1 MPNRLSSS
9 KSLYLRQHAENPV
22 DWYPWGEE
30 AFEAAR
36 QRNCPIFLSIGY
48 SACHWCHVME
58 RESFSDPKVAAFLNE
73 HFVPI
78 KVDREEHPE
87 VDAQYMEAVQALT
100 GHGGWPLNVFL
111 TPDLQP
117 FYGGTYFPPVAWGGM
132 PAFLDVLRAVA
143 ETWRERRQ
151 EILDQAA
158 KLTAF
163 LTKISQTINGGREK
177 LDSGVLEKAENQL
190 FQNFDR
196 RWGGFGPAPKFP
208 HPSILRFLL
217 TRAAVADS
225 QTSLTMAVKTLDAMA
240 SGGIHD
246 HIGGGFH
253 RYSTDGQW
261 LVPHFEKMLYDN
273 ALLARAYVDA
283 YRYTQNPFYARVA
296 RSTLE
301 YLLRDLAR
309 PGGGFYSSEDADS
322 EGQEG
327 KFYLWTLKE
336 VKDTLGSRAELF
348 VDFYDIRE
356 HGVFEGYNIPNLI
369 RSYDRLLSLPENDRE
384 VLERE
389 LAECRA
395 QLLGVRSRRV
405 RPARDE
411 KILLSWN
418 SFTVEALFWAGWAL
432 GEDRYLAAGE
442 ATLQFLLE
450 NFWPEEMQIY
460 HCWIDGEPM
469 FPALLEDV
477 AGLGVALLAGFQ
489 ASGNSEYLDRAY
501 RLAELVLDKFYD
513 PQTSTFFMTA
523 SGQPAG
529 LYRRLDYLD
538 NPTPSGTSLAAE
550 LFIGLGQ
557 LGGEHRF
564 IATAERALAALSGW
578 MERNPLGV
586 GHALFV
592 LQSLSVPVSSWVVSL
607 PASDR
612 TLSSPKETAAELF
625 SIFFSSF
632 IPGAVLAV
640 GLEGSPEAARGEYL
654 SRIFANRPAVD
665 GQPTLYLCRG
675 TTCQSPVVGLPA
687 IAGKITDHAK
697 RAGH

>member
-30 AFEAAR
+30 AFQTAR
-36 QRNCPIFLSIGY
+36 ERNCPIFLSIGY

-143 ETWRERRQ
+143 EAWRERRQ
-151 EILDQAA
+151 EILDQADR
-158 KLTAF
+158 LTAL

-177 LDSGVLEKAENQL
+177 PDSGVLHKAEHRL
-190 FQNFDR
+190 LQNFDG

-217 TRAAVADS
+217 TRAAVAES
-225 QTSLTMAVKTLDAMA
+225 RASLMMAVKTLDAMA
-240 SGGIHD
+240 LGGMYD

-253 RYSTDGQW
+253 RYSTDAQW
-261 LVPHFEKMLYDN
+261 LIPHFEKMLYDN

-283 YRYTQNPFYARVA
+283 YRYTQRRFYAAIA
-296 RSTLE
+296 RGTLD
-301 YLLRDLAR
+301 YMLRDLAR

-327 KFYLWTLKE
+327 RFYLWTLKE
-336 VKDTLGSRAELF
+336 VKEILGDRAELF

-369 RSYDRLLSLPENDRE
+369 RSYDRLLSIPEKDRQT
-384 VLERE
+384 LENE
-389 LAECRA
+389 LGECRA
-395 QLLGVRSRRV
+395 RLLAGRSRRV

-418 SFTVEALFWAGWAL
+418 SFAVEALFWAGWAL

-450 NFWPEEMQIY
+450 NLWPGERQLY

-489 ASGNSEYLDRAY
+489 ALGNPEYLDRAY
-501 RLAELVLDKFYD
+501 HLAELLLDKFYD
-513 PQTSTFFMTA
+513 PHTGTFFMTA

-538 NPTPSGTSLAAE
+538 NPTPSGTSLATE

-557 LGGEHRF
+557 LGGEGRF
-564 IATAERALAALSGW
+564 IATAERALAQLSGW
-578 MERNPLGV
+578 MERSPVSV
-586 GHALFV
+586 GHALLVF
-592 LQSLSVPVSSWVVSL
+592 QCLSVPVSSWVVTL
-607 PASDR
+607 PATDGI
-612 TLSSPKETAAELF
+612 LSSPREPAAELF
-625 SIFFSSF
+625 SAFFSSF
-632 IPGAVLAV
+632 IPGALLAV
-640 GLEGSPEAARGEYL
+640 GVEGSAAAARGEYL

-665 GQPTLYLCRG
+665 GQPTLYLCQG
-675 TTCQSPVVGLPA
+675 TSCESPVVGVQA
-687 IAGKITDHAK
+687 ITSEIASHAK
-697 RAGH
+697 RAGV